1 MLDDDDGDIVDEE
14 RVGGLIVVADIDA
27 GDGL

>member
-14 RVGGLIVVADIDA
+14 RVGGHIVVADSDA